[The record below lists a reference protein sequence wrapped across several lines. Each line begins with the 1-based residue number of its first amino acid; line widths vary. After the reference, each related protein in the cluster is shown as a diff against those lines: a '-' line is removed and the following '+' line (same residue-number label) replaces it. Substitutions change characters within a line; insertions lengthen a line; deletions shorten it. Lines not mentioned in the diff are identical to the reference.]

1 MPPSDS
7 TSASTYKVVKGDT
20 LYSIA
25 KKFNTTVDEIKKL
38 NNLGSSSLSIN
49 QLLKIP
55 TSNLTTYKVLKGD
68 TLYGIAKKFNTT
80 VDNIKA
86 KNKLTN
92 NNLSVGQV
100 LYI

>member
-1 MPPSDS
+1 MKE
-7 TSASTYKVVKGDT
+7 Y
-20 LYSIA
+20 
-25 KKFNTTVDEIKKL
+25 TV
-38 NNLGSSSLSIN
+38 
-49 QLLKIP
+49 Q
-55 TSNLTTYKVLKGD
+55 KGD

-100 LYI
+100 LYIQYSFEINILSGLLL